1 MGQCT
6 PTLSREILSAEPNLL
21 QEKDHKIKAVV
32 AILNVPAKDQQ
43 NISIRLQ
50 KYMYI
55 HHHALVYWKFNYTYM
70 CFPL

>member
-21 QEKDHKIKAVV
+21 QEKDHEIKAVV
-32 AILNVPAKDQQ
+32 AVLNVPAKEQQ
-43 NISIRLQ
+43 NISLRLQ

-55 HHHALVYWKFNYTYM
+55 QVYWKFNYTYM